1 MCCSVHIIV
10 EESYD
15 LQMNGARNHLAL
27 IVFQVDS
34 FSIELRRKVTR
45 RSFSRLVTCSIISE
59 QCKDFLTGNSSY
71 LSASRNR
78 VEMYR
83 DRHSS
88 SPPACWL
95 SPLHDPEEQQDQYY
109 TTYTP
114 SSSSDARQRSGKGS
128 SDFLSSTQFS
138 RGLCEWVGGSSSSSQ
153 RSNVIRL
160 AWLPAL
166 LLLLLLRF

>member
-45 RSFSRLVTCSIISE
+45 RSFSRLVTCSIISQ

-78 VEMYR
+78 VEMYKETDILHLLPPAGSLR
-83 DRHSS
+83 CTIPRSSRINTTPPTLHPAAVMHGREAGKGVATLSRLRS
-88 SPPACWL
+88 SPVVCVSEWAAAAAANVRM
-95 SPLHDPEEQQDQYY
+95 LH
-109 TTYTP
+109 
-114 SSSSDARQRSGKGS
+114 
-128 SDFLSSTQFS
+128 
-138 RGLCEWVGGSSSSSQ
+138 V
-153 RSNVIRL
+153 
-160 AWLPAL
+160 
-166 LLLLLLRF
+166 